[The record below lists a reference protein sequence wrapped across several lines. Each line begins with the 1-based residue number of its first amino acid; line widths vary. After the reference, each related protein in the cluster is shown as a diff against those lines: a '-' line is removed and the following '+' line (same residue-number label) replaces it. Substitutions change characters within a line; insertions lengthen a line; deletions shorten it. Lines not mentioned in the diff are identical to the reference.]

1 MAKISIII
9 PVYNTAKYMDQ
20 CIESV
25 LAQTMTDIEIV
36 LVDDGSTD
44 GISGKKCDEFA
55 AKDSRVKVIHKENGG
70 LQSAWIAGTVEATS
84 DYVSYVDSDDWID
97 ADMMEGLYALTS
109 VAQEEAGQAGE
120 ASARGIGYKNP
131 FIDCEIVAGNY
142 IVEKTGERSKETQA
156 LQPGVYTGAELDKIR
171 RRLLGE
177 EVRPVTMSR
186 CMKLISR
193 KLVLENIKYCD
204 PTIFMSEDVNITLPC
219 LCDVKR
225 LAIAKDSYF
234 YHYRLVGSSMAHSY
248 KPNFLKDLELSNK
261 TFREILKDKGIE
273 NADQQM
279 DREFVMI
286 LLLVMKNE
294 LRCPDKDT
302 AARVKK
308 IFLRED
314 IRSKVTGTDVTISGL
329 ANRLL
334 YFTMKHPAAPVVGCM
349 KMILGAYD
357 KKTN

>member
-1 MAKISIII
+1 MAKVSVII
-9 PVYNTAKYMDQ
+9 PVYNTAEYMDQ
-20 CIESV
+20 CINSV
-25 LAQTMTDIEIV
+25 LAQTMTDIEIM

-97 ADMMEGLYALTS
+97 TDMMEGLYALTS
-109 VAQEEAGQAGE
+109 AAEDEAKQAD
-120 ASARGIGYKNP
+120 AVYPNP
-131 FIDCEIVAGNY
+131 YISSEIVAGNY
-142 IVEKTGERSKETQA
+142 IVEKTGERRKETQA
-156 LQPGVYTGAELDKIR
+156 LQPGVYTGDALDKIR

-225 LAIAKDSYF
+225 LAIAEGSYF

-261 TFREILKDKGIE
+261 TFRKILKDKGIE

-279 DREFVMI
+279 DKEFVMI

-302 AARVKK
+302 VKRVKG

-314 IRSKVTGTDVTISGL
+314 IRSKVAGTEVTISGL
-329 ANRLL
+329 ANKLL

-349 KMILGAYD
+349 KLILGAYD

>member
-1 MAKISIII
+1 MAKISVII

-25 LAQTMTDIEIV
+25 LAQTMTDIEIM

-55 AKDSRVKVIHKENGG
+55 AKDSRIKVIHKENGG

-97 ADMMEGLYALTS
+97 VDMMEGLYALTS
-109 VAQEEAGQAGE
+109 EAYVE
-120 ASARGIGYKNP
+120 S
-131 FIDCEIVAGNY
+131 EIVAGNY
-142 IVEKTGERSKETQA
+142 IVEKTGERRKETQA
-156 LQPGVYTGAELDKIR
+156 LEPGVYTGEALDKIR

-225 LAIAKDSYF
+225 LAIARGSYF

-302 AARVKK
+302 TARVKG

-314 IRSKVTGTDVTISGL
+314 IRSKVVGTDVIISGL

-334 YFTMKHPAAPVVGCM
+334 YFTMKHPSTPVVGCM
-349 KMILGAYD
+349 KTILGAYD

>member
-1 MAKISIII
+1 MAKVSVII
-9 PVYNTAKYMDQ
+9 PVYNTAEYMDQ

-25 LAQTMTDIEIV
+25 LAQTMTDIEIM

-55 AKDSRVKVIHKENGG
+55 AKDSRVRVIHKENGG

-97 ADMMEGLYALTS
+97 TDMMEGLYALTS
-109 VAQEEAGQAGE
+109 AAMEEAKQAD
-120 ASARGIGYKNP
+120 AVYQSPYINS
-131 FIDCEIVAGNY
+131 EIVAGNY
-142 IVEKTGERSKETQA
+142 IVEKTGERRKETQS

-193 KLVLENIKYCD
+193 KLVLENIKYCN

-225 LAIAKDSYF
+225 LAIAEGSYF

-273 NADQQM
+273 NADVQM
-279 DREFVMI
+279 DKEYVMI

-294 LRCPDKDT
+294 LRCPEKDT
-302 AARVKK
+302 VERVKK
-308 IFLRED
+308 IFLRPD
-314 IRSKVTGTDVTISGL
+314 IRSKIAGTDVTISGL
-329 ANRLL
+329 ANKLL
-334 YFTMKHPAAPVVGCM
+334 YFTMKHPVAPVVGCV